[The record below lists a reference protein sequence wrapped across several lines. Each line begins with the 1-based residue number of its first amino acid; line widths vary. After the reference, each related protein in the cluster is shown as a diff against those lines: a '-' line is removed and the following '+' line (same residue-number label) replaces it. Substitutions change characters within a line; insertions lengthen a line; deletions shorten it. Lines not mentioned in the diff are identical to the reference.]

1 MLGNLLLIYN
11 LRKCYTILG
20 SSSSSSSSLCAV
32 VLSVGEAPP
41 LVVVVVVRVGVSVV
55 TVTLCGGG
63 KGLLISGCSSSGK
76 SSTPA
81 TCRHI
86 LSACWSIEVT
96 GSLCAKLFMC
106 WERERERV
114 VMLWCMRATHTH
126 THFNNITEVKLGI
139 LEHTLLEVNN
149 GKSHKQCIV
158 HGEVLGPDHLKI
170 VEEKQGGVRSPLGQ
184 GQGG

>member
-41 LVVVVVVRVGVSVV
+41 LVVVVVVVRVGVSVV

-106 WERERERV
+106 WERERESCDAMV
-114 VMLWCMRATHTH
+114 HACNTHTH
-126 THFNNITEVKLGI
+126 TSIISLKSNLGFWSTLCWRSITARATNNA
-139 LEHTLLEVNN
+139 
-149 GKSHKQCIV
+149 
-158 HGEVLGPDHLKI
+158 
-170 VEEKQGGVRSPLGQ
+170 
-184 GQGG
+184 

>member
-106 WERERERV
+106 WERERVE
-114 VMLWCMRATHTH
+114 MLRRAQQHTHTH
-126 THFNNITEVKLGI
+126 TSIISLKSNLGFWSTLCWRSITARATNNA
-139 LEHTLLEVNN
+139 
-149 GKSHKQCIV
+149 
-158 HGEVLGPDHLKI
+158 
-170 VEEKQGGVRSPLGQ
+170 
-184 GQGG
+184 

>member
-41 LVVVVVVRVGVSVV
+41 LVVVVVVVVRVGVSVV

-106 WERERERV
+106 WERERVE
-114 VMLWCMRATHTH
+114 MLRRAQQHTHTH
-126 THFNNITEVKLGI
+126 THT
-139 LEHTLLEVNN
+139 HTL
-149 GKSHKQCIV
+149 Q
-158 HGEVLGPDHLKI
+158 
-170 VEEKQGGVRSPLGQ
+170 
-184 GQGG
+184 